1 MNKKDITKW
10 LVEPQLKKVE
20 KMDRKEY
27 LKYYI
32 KVLEENISEAKKVLA
47 QKKKELKKLR

>member
-1 MNKKDITKW
+1 MTRLAKGKLLPEI
-10 LVEPQLKKVE
+10 KKVD
-20 KMDRKEY
+20 KMKRREY

-47 QKKKELKKLR
+47 QKKKELKNLKR